1 MYNFFMGGKKSLA
14 LRYDAAVVLT
24 LCLVSFF
31 VLVLD
36 EFALKNSFIVQKFF
50 SLPGTLSKSAA
61 ELSAQLS
68 EAIDKPIQNEGV
80 FNFQN
85 PIHYLRLFF
94 YLFGNKNLLQ
104 FLISFAFILPL
115 GTQMEERY
123 GSAALVVM
131 ILIATLVTGVL
142 NACLIPATLCGADA
156 IVFMLILLGAI
167 TSLSKN
173 ELSISAIMIFA
184 LFMGCEFYLNG
195 AMDNT
200 KVVSIFAKLAGG
212 LCGSMFGFLSAPKT
226 RRASP
231 AKNTGSSSAANSK
244 LGYDPEQTAAARKS
258 FMERIK
264 QERQKKKFDEETT
277 VIGSVEI

>member
-1 MYNFFMGGKKSLA
+1 MGGKKSLA
-14 LRYDAAVVLT
+14 LRYDAAVILT
-24 LCLVSFF
+24 FCLVSFF

-36 EFALKNSFIVQKFF
+36 EFALKNSLIVQTFF

-68 EAIDKPIQNEGV
+68 ETLDKPVQNEGV

-85 PIHYLRLFF
+85 PVHYLRLFF

-123 GSAALVVM
+123 GSIAICVM
-131 ILIATLVTGVL
+131 ILITTLVTGVL
-142 NACLIPATLCGADA
+142 NACLIPAVLCGAGA
-156 IVFMLILLGAI
+156 VVFMLILLCAI

-173 ELSISAIMIFA
+173 ELPISAIMIFV
-184 LFMGCEFYLNG
+184 LYMGCELYLNG

-212 LCGSMFGFLSAPKT
+212 LCGSMFGFLSAPKA

-231 AKNTGSSSAANSK
+231 AKNAGTVSSPNAK
-244 LGYDPEQTAAARKS
+244 LGYNPEQTAAARKA
-258 FMERIK
+258 FMERIQ
-264 QERQKKKFDEETT
+264 QERQKKKIDDETT

>member
-1 MYNFFMGGKKSLA
+1 MGGKKSLA
-14 LRYDAAVVLT
+14 LRYDAAVILT
-24 LCLVSFF
+24 FCFVSFF

-36 EFALKNSFIVQKFF
+36 EFVLKNSFIVQKFF

-61 ELSAQLS
+61 ALSEQLS
-68 EAIDKPIQNEGV
+68 EALDKPIQNEGV

-123 GSAALVVM
+123 GSAAIGVMVLVT
-131 ILIATLVTGVL
+131 TLVTGVL
-142 NACLIPATLCGADA
+142 NACLIPATICGADA
-156 IVFMLILLGAI
+156 IVFMLIFLGAI

-173 ELSISAIMIFA
+173 ELPISALMIFA
-184 LFMGCEFYLNG
+184 LYTGCEFYFNG
-195 AMDNT
+195 AINNA
-200 KVVSIFAKLAGG
+200 KLVAIFARLAGA
-212 LCGSMFGFLSAPKT
+212 LCGSMFGFLTAPKT
-226 RRASP
+226 RRASSTKS
-231 AKNTGSSSAANSK
+231 AGNSSASNSS
-244 LGYDPEQTAAARKS
+244 GDYDTEKTAAARKS
-258 FMERIK
+258 FMERLK
-264 QERQKKKFDEETT
+264 QERQKKKFDDETT